1 VTADPRP
8 LSPAER
14 ARYARHLT
22 LSEVGDRGQAALRDG
37 SVAVVGAG
45 GLGSPCL
52 LYLAAAGV
60 GRLGIIDDDR
70 VDASNLQRQVLHGT
84 AALGVQKA
92 ESARAR
98 LADLNPLVQLD
109 VHAERLTPDNAL
121 RLLDPYDVV
130 VDGTDNFSARY
141 LINDACEILGKP
153 LVYGA
158 IQRFEGQISVF
169 NHQGGP
175 TYRDL
180 FPEPPPPEL
189 APNCA
194 EAGVLGVLP
203 GVIGTLQATEALKLL
218 LGRSDVC
225 SGRLLLYDALAMRFD
240 ELMLARDPG
249 RAPITDLTLVEAMCA
264 APTWHELDALT
275 LRSRLAEGWAPYRI
289 DVRTEAEHAVS
300 HLPGVDRVH
309 PHTQIR
315 SVIPSLPDDGPILLY
330 CRSGRR
336 SNLACQALVDAGVDP
351 DRLHDLTGGLQG
363 WARDVDPS
371 VVVADP

>member
-1 VTADPRP
+1 MSV
-8 LSPAER
+8 LSTDER

-22 LSEVGDRGQAALRDG
+22 LSEVGEAGQARLRDG

-60 GRLGIIDDDR
+60 GRIGIIDDDR

-84 AALGVQKA
+84 AGLGRAKA
-92 ESARAR
+92 HSAHER
-98 LADLNPLVQLD
+98 LSDLNPLVTLD
-109 VHAERLTPDNAL
+109 VHPERLTPDNAL
-121 RLLDPYDVV
+121 RILEPYDVV

-141 LINDACEILGKP
+141 LINDACEILDKP

-158 IQRFEGQISVF
+158 IQRFEGQLSVF

-203 GVIGTLQATEALKLL
+203 GVIGTLQATEVIKLL
-218 LGRSDVC
+218 LVATTCAPGACC
-225 SGRLLLYDALAMRFD
+225 STMPWPCASTSSCSPAIPAAHPSPTSPWSRRCVP
-240 ELMLARDPG
+240 RPPG
-249 RAPITDLTLVEAMCA
+249 TVSTL
-264 APTWHELDALT
+264 P
-275 LRSRLAEGWAPYRI
+275 P
-289 DVRTEAEHAVS
+289 
-300 HLPGVDRVH
+300 
-309 PHTQIR
+309 
-315 SVIPSLPDDGPILLY
+315 
-330 CRSGRR
+330 
-336 SNLACQALVDAGVDP
+336 
-351 DRLHDLTGGLQG
+351 
-363 WARDVDPS
+363 
-371 VVVADP
+371 